1 MVERVS
7 ADICLFSIDE
17 CSFLDEL
24 IAAFNAIGKNL
35 RVLPSLDDKTALDTL
50 LIAVSDPLSNR
61 DALRLALAG
70 RPTAFVVVP
79 RDRIRMY
86 AVLRLTATMIAWPMP
101 IATLAEITGV
111 ISERPGTALPL
122 DAPTLLLRAGV
133 VGRSKALRAAT
144 RDLAAMVSCDA
155 NVLVTGETG
164 TGKELIARA
173 LHYYGPRASEPFIPV
188 NCAAMP
194 EDLFENEMFGHSRG
208 AYTHAAT
215 AHTGLIA
222 IANRGT
228 LFFDEIDALSLRSQA
243 ALLRVL
249 QDRTFRPL
257 GSTKLVEADFRLV
270 AATNADLAALV
281 AAGHFREDLYFRINV
296 LNLHLPSLRQRPE
309 DVPLLVEHFWKRLS
323 VQYNRPEP
331 PLSPDTIEALAHR
344 TWAGN
349 IRELENW
356 LHRRFLLASTM
367 PPEEEKPTEQQQL
380 DPMWPHT
387 APSLRSAKRDAVNS
401 VERRYLYDIMRKTAG
416 NVSAAARRAGAER
429 SAFGRLLR
437 KHGINADEFR
447 AGMPG
452 PAGLDADSG

>member
-1 MVERVS
+1 M
-7 ADICLFSIDE
+7 
-17 CSFLDEL
+17 
-24 IAAFNAIGKNL
+24 
-35 RVLPSLDDKTALDTL
+35 
-50 LIAVSDPLSNR
+50 LS
-61 DALRLALAG
+61 
-70 RPTAFVVVP
+70 
-79 RDRIRMY
+79 
-86 AVLRLTATMIAWPMP
+86 
-101 IATLAEITGV
+101 
-111 ISERPGTALPL
+111 
-122 DAPTLLLRAGV
+122 RAGV
-133 VGRSKALRAAT
+133 VGRSKAIRAAT
-144 RDLAAMVSCDA
+144 RDLPAMVSCDA

-173 LHYYGPRASEPFIPV
+173 LHYYGPRANEPFIPV

-208 AYTHAAT
+208 AYTNAAT

-243 ALLRVL
+243 SLLRVL

-270 AATNADLAALV
+270 AATNADLVALV

-323 VQYNRPEP
+323 VQYSRLEA

-344 TWAGN
+344 AWAGN

-356 LHRRFLLASTM
+356 LHRRFLLASPI
-367 PPEEEKPTEQQQL
+367 PPEEEQPAEQQQL

-387 APSLRSAKRDAVNS
+387 ASSLRTAKRDAVNS

-447 AGMPG
+447 SGMPR
-452 PAGLDADSG
+452 PPGLDADSG